1 MSSYPDRSQRS
12 PRFRTTSR
20 FRLTLVRE
28 DPQPYGPTPLACPE
42 DAARFAHQ
50 LTVGCDREVMGAL
63 FLDCRHRALGHTIA
77 YVGTLN
83 RAAVEA
89 RGLLTP
95 ALLSNA
101 AAIIVFHTHP
111 SGDPSPSAE
120 DLAFTRR
127 LQEAGEVVGVRLV
140 DHLILGEAPAFVSL
154 AHRGAL

>member
-1 MSSYPDRSQRS
+1 MSAEPARYSRS
-12 PRFRTTSR
+12 PKFETTCR

-28 DPQPYGPTPLACPE
+28 DPQPYGPQALASPAE
-42 DAARFAHQ
+42 AAQFAHQ
-50 LTVGCDREVMGAL
+50 LTAGCDRELMGAL

-83 RAAVEA
+83 RAAVET

-95 ALLSNA
+95 ALLANA
-101 AAIIVFHTHP
+101 AAIIAFHTHP

-140 DHLILGEAPAFVSL
+140 DHLVLGEAPVFVSL
-154 AHRGAL
+154 AERGAL

>member
-1 MSSYPDRSQRS
+1 M
-12 PRFRTTSR
+12 
-20 FRLTLVRE
+20 
-28 DPQPYGPTPLACPE
+28 PLAGPDE
-42 DAARFAHQ
+42 AAQFAHQ
-50 LTVGCDREVMGAL
+50 LTQGCDREVMGAL

-83 RAAVEA
+83 RASVEA

-101 AAIIVFHTHP
+101 AAIIAFHTHP

-127 LQEAGEVVGVRLV
+127 LQEAGEVVGVRLI

-154 AHRGAL
+154 AQRGAL